1 MYVGLFVFCL
11 FILKA
16 HGLRSMGLG
25 AVRLFKKPHPAQ
37 WVGLFVFCLWGGVG
51 RFLFIYLKSP
61 WTAFHGARCFLILT
75 EKYSNLLSISSS
87 IVLLIN

>member
-25 AVRLFKKPHPAQ
+25 VVRLFKKTHPAQ
-37 WVGLFVFCLWGGVG
+37 WVGLFVFCLWVGV
-51 RFLFIYLKSP
+51 LKIFCLYILK
-61 WTAFHGARCFLILT
+61 AHGLRSMGSVFF
-75 EKYSNLLSISSS
+75 Y
-87 IVLLIN
+87 IN